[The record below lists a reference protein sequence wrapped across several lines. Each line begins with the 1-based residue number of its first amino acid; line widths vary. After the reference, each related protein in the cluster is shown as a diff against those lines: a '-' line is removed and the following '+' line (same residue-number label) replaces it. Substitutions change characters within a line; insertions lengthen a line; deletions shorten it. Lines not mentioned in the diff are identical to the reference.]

1 MKRSIFLAALA
12 TLTSGAALAQSSVT
26 IYGRL
31 NVSAERQE
39 EGDTKINAIQN
50 SASRIGFKGTEDLG
64 GGLKAFFLIEH
75 GFSPDTGSGAATFW
89 GRESNVGLE
98 GAFGK
103 VRLGNMGPT
112 AAYFATADYISMHNH
127 DTGSSEDKLYLYP
140 GDVRNTIAY
149 TTPTIAGFSGEAQ
162 FGLKESTNTKNT
174 FVLAANY
181 DAGPLHLGAG
191 YVSAPSGLA
200 TPPASDSHKE
210 FGLRG
215 LYEMGPFTVGA
226 YYINNK
232 IDDGAGN
239 SLKRNSVRVSAM
251 YAMGASEFHV
261 NVGKAGDFKANG
273 TAIDGTGATQYT
285 VAYNYNLSK
294 RTKVYGFYTAVKN
307 KANAVYNL
315 GNLSNATPAGS
326 DTSALAVGVR
336 HNF

>member
-26 IYGRL
+26 VYGRL
-31 NVSAERQE
+31 NVSAERQKD
-39 EGDTKINAIQN
+39 GDTTLNVLQN

-64 GGLKAFFLIEH
+64 GGLKASFLLEH
-75 GFSPDTGSGAATFW
+75 GFNPDTGTQSQTAFW
-89 GRESNVGLE
+89 ARESWVGLE
-98 GAFGK
+98 GGFGK

-127 DTGSSEDKLYLYP
+127 DTGTSSDAFYLYP

-149 TTPTIAGFSGEAQ
+149 ATPTIAGFSGEAQ
-162 FGLKESTNTKNT
+162 FGLKEANNTKNT

-210 FGLRG
+210 FGVRA
-215 LYEMGPFTVGA
+215 LYELGAFTVGA

-239 SLKRNSVRVSAM
+239 SLKRNAIRLSAM
-251 YAMGASEFHV
+251 YAMGASEFHA
-261 NVGKAGDFKANG
+261 NFGKASNFKANG
-273 TAIDGTGATQYT
+273 TTVDDTGASQFTLG
-285 VAYNYNLSK
+285 YNYNLSK
-294 RTKVYGFYTAVKN
+294 RTKVYGFYTQVSN
-307 KANAVYNL
+307 NDNAIYNV
-315 GNLSNATPAGS
+315 SNFGDKFS
-326 DTSALAVGVR
+326 SLAVGVR